1 MGGEPGRA
9 SYVFTSPR
17 LKLREADGAFIW
29 AYHVTRRKGTRRV
42 RDTIEFTA
50 TYTITPN
57 QSNDRVG
64 CTVERLIENLVVV
77 DRGLRRV
84 PACVIKEVLKSAL
97 EEENSKIR
105 ALMIS
110 SGEA

>member
-1 MGGEPGRA
+1 MI
-9 SYVFTSPR
+9 FKHMMT
-17 LKLREADGAFIW
+17 GAFIW